1 MENDLSQSAELSSQ
15 LSQKEKVIESA
26 SLGSDILRI
35 LVASKEEAKSIAISS
50 GRIGEGFFITAVEDI
65 ILEEGETIILFKPFD
80 VTGFIL
86 PTNKLKL
93 RDIAAVCP
101 LNSEFENPVL
111 KNFDK
116 NKTWYF

>member
-1 MENDLSQSAELSSQ
+1 MENDLSQSADLGNQ
-15 LSQKEKVIESA
+15 LSQKENVFEST
-26 SLGSDILRI
+26 SSSSEILRI
-35 LVASKEEAKSIAISS
+35 LISSKEEAKSIAISS
-50 GRIGEGFFITAVEDI
+50 ERLGPGFLITAVEDI
-65 ILEEGETIILFKPFD
+65 ILVEGETIILFKPFD

-86 PTNKLKL
+86 PTNKLRL
-93 RDIAAVCP
+93 ADIAAVCP